1 MKSWQVDLLI
11 MLGAFV
17 AATLLALLFGAINTG
32 TALTF
37 GQIAFGVATMYV
49 IVRRP

>member
-1 MKSWQVDLLI
+1 MKSWQGDLLI

-17 AATLLALLFGAINTG
+17 AGTLIALLFGAINTG

-37 GQIAFGVATMYV
+37 GQIAFGIAVVYV
-49 IVRRP
+49 IVRR

>member
-17 AATLLALLFGAINTG
+17 AGTLLALLFGAINTG
-32 TALTF
+32 TALSF
-37 GQIAFGVATMYV
+37 GQIAFGIAAVYV
-49 IVRRP
+49 IVRR